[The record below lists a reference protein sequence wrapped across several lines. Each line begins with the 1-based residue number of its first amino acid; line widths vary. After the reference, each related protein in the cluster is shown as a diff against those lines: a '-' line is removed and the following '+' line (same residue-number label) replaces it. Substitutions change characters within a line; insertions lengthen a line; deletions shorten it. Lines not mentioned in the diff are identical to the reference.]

1 MVTAGEEEAATVAV
15 DTLEV
20 GEEEVAT
27 TAAVVEIGEE
37 KTPFSLFPPT
47 SAASLSAAVETPSSR
62 STSSRVRSAKWTAS
76 RSTTR
81 RRRTST

>member
-27 TAAVVEIGEE
+27 TAVVEIGEE